1 MLSRVADRIFWMS
14 RQMER
19 AENMARILGVTS
31 NLVLFG
37 TKDAQQQKNLLAPLS
52 ITETDAAFFERHK
65 KLTLPA
71 LLDFMALDEKNPSS
85 IYSCLKWAREN
96 AHAVRW
102 QITSEMWET
111 LNATWLELKTF
122 KKKDI
127 VGADATR
134 FFDWVKDRSHL
145 FRGVTYGTIVRGEA
159 FNFSRLGTFLERAD
173 NTARI
178 LDVKY
183 HILLPSVKDVGG
195 AVDYYQWSAVLRSVS
210 AFESYRKVYR
220 DVITPLRL
228 AELLILRADI
238 PRSLHF
244 CIRSAYETLDYL
256 KNPQS
261 EETLR
266 RAGRLLAALQYGK
279 ISDIFTAGLHE
290 YLTEF
295 LQSTQELSNGVQRS
309 FFAPTLVE

>member
-19 AENMARILGVTS
+19 AENMARVLGVTS
-31 NLVLFG
+31 NLVLFS
-37 TKDAQQQKNLLAPLS
+37 TRDEQQQKTLLAPLS
-52 ITETDAAFFERHK
+52 ITETNEAYFASHK

-71 LLDFMALDEKNPSS
+71 LLDFMALDETNPSS
-85 IYSCLKWAREN
+85 IFSCLKWAREN

-111 LNATWLELKTF
+111 LNATWIELKNF
-122 KKKDI
+122 KRKDI

-159 FNFSRLGTFLERAD
+159 FDFSRLGTFLERAD

-183 HILLPSVKDVGG
+183 HILLPRVEDVGG
-195 AVDYYQWSAVLRSVS
+195 ALDYYQWAALLRSVS
-210 AFESYRKVYR
+210 AFATYRTLYRAQIFPIKV
-220 DVITPLRL
+220 
-228 AELLILRADI
+228 AELLLFEPRM
-238 PRSLHF
+238 PRSLAACFVQVREALERLEGQHGKGAQ
-244 CIRSAYETLDYL
+244 RL
-256 KNPQS
+256 
-261 EETLR
+261 
-266 RAGRLLAALQYGK
+266 AGEMHARLTH
-279 ISDIFTAGLHE
+279 SDIEEVFQSGLHE
-290 YLTEF
+290 YLDEC
-295 LQSTQELSNGVQRS
+295 LDDIAELGTRIQR
-309 FFAPTLVE
+309 TYLGTV

>member
-1 MLSRVADRIFWMS
+1 
-14 RQMER
+14 
-19 AENMARILGVTS
+19 VTS

-37 TKDAQQQKNLLAPLS
+37 TKDAQQQKTLLAPLS
-52 ITETDAAFFERHK
+52 ITETDTAFFDNHK

-111 LNATWLELKTF
+111 LNATWLELKGF
-122 KKKDI
+122 KRKDI

-183 HILLPSVKDVGG
+183 HILLPRVEDVGG
-195 AVDYYQWSAVLRSVS
+195 ALDYYQWAALLRSVS
-210 AFESYRKVYR
+210 AFETYRTLYR
-220 DVITPLRL
+220 DQIFPIKV
-228 AELLILRADI
+228 AELLLLERKM
-238 PRSLHF
+238 PRSLAACFDQVKEALERIDGKQDKGTKRLAGELHVRLTHAD
-244 CIRSAYETLDYL
+244 I
-256 KNPQS
+256 
-261 EETLR
+261 EE
-266 RAGRLLAALQYGK
+266 
-279 ISDIFTAGLHE
+279 IFQGGLHE
-290 YLTEF
+290 YLEQC
-295 LQSTQELSNGVQRS
+295 LDDIGELGNRIQR
-309 FFAPTLVE
+309 AYLGTI